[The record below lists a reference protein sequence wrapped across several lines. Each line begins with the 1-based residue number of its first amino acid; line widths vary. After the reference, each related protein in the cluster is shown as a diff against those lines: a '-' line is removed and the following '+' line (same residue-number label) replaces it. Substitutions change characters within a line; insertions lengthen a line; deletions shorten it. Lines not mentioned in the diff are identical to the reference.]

1 MTLLHKS
8 SLASPPD
15 MEKQVSLQL
24 KVLHRFIF
32 YQKYKF
38 FICLYRLE
46 KELTSYEKE
55 ISQQQARIQK
65 MNDQNMDSYDIKK
78 QVKLELKFMKQ
89 FDLIS

>member
-15 MEKQVSLQL
+15 LEKQVSLQL
-24 KVLHRFIF
+24 KVLHRFICLS
-32 YQKYKF
+32 KYNF
-38 FICLYRLE
+38 FISFYRLE
-46 KELTSYEKE
+46 KELTSYERE

-78 QVKLELKFMKQ
+78 QVKLEVKCLEQ